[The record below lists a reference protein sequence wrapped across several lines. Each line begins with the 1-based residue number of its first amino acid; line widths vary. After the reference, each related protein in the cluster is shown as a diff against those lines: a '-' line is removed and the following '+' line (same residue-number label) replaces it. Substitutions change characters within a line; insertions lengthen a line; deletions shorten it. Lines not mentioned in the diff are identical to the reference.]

1 MGRKHLFYV
10 ENKFQKETKRM
21 SLIKKSQLKEK
32 DEKIQPN
39 LDLNLM
45 QLRTKNHVVAINSS
59 LIIA

>member
-59 LIIA
+59 L